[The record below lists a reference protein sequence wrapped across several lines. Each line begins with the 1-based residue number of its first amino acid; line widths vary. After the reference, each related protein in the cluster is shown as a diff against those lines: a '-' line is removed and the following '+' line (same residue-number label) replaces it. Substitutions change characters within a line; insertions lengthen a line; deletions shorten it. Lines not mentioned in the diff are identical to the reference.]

1 MVGPER
7 GQSRP
12 AHVCVVYAAPQRQET
27 VHVEIAPGMNVAE
40 AVARSGLSS
49 RFPELTQRPLTCAI
63 YGQIAPLTREV
74 RDGDRIEILRPLL
87 IDPKE
92 NRRQAA
98 VRAKA
103 RAKSIDG

>member
-1 MVGPER
+1 MAGRNPGR
-7 GQSRP
+7 RRP
-12 AHVCVVYAAPQRQET
+12 ARVRVVYAAPQRQET
-27 VHVEIAPGMNVAE
+27 VDLEITPGMSVAE
-40 AVARSGLSS
+40 AVARSGLSG
-49 RFPELTQRPLTCAI
+49 RFSELAQRPLTCAI

-74 RDGDRIEILRPLL
+74 RDGDRVEILRPLL

-103 RAKSIDG
+103 RAKSADR